1 MPTTD
6 ELKRISTQVRRDI
19 IRMVNA
25 AASGHPGGS
34 LGVADFLTVLY
45 FGIMRPLTE
54 GFDMDGKDEDLFFL
68 SNGHVAP
75 AWYSV
80 LARYG
85 FFPVKELGTLRKLGS
100 RLQGHPSTMEKLPG
114 IRMASGSLGQG
125 LSVSIGAAM
134 AKKMH
139 GDSHL
144 VYTLCGDGELQ
155 EGSNWEA
162 LMFAPAKKVD
172 NLIAVVDYN
181 GKQIDGPVDKVIPL
195 GNLRAKFEAFGWQV
209 TDMDGNNIQDVTDVL
224 NKVKSLSGKGTP
236 NIIIMHT
243 HMGYGVDFM
252 MDNHEWHGVPPNNEQ
267 AAKALAQLQETLG
280 DY

>member
-6 ELKRISTQVRRDI
+6 ELKRISTQVSRDI

-134 AKKMH
+134 AKKMN

>member
-134 AKKMH
+134 AKKMN